1 MSKLVDLCFS
11 SEVRMMLAV
20 RNSNKRN
27 HHSLRDKSL
36 KMRDVAL
43 TTQEIMVSM
52 DVEMSKMMM
61 IRRVLTFAIM
71 TSFPGLF
78 PIS

>member
-1 MSKLVDLCFS
+1 M
-11 SEVRMMLAV
+11 
-20 RNSNKRN
+20 
-27 HHSLRDKSL
+27 RDKSL

-61 IRRVLTFAIM
+61 MMTFAIM
-71 TSFPGLF
+71 NSFLGLF
-78 PIS
+78 QSS

>member
-1 MSKLVDLCFS
+1 
-11 SEVRMMLAV
+11 MMLTV
-20 RNSNKRN
+20 RNSNERN
-27 HHSLRDKSL
+27 NPSLRDKSL

-61 IRRVLTFAIM
+61 MKSVLTFAIM
-71 TSFPGLF
+71 IYFQVCSQSVEGDP
-78 PIS
+78 

>member
-1 MSKLVDLCFS
+1 VLLFRGKI
-11 SEVRMMLAV
+11 LAV
-20 RNSNKRN
+20 RNSNERN
-27 HHSLRDKSL
+27 NHSLRDKSL

-61 IRRVLTFAIM
+61 MTFAIM
-71 TSFPGLF
+71 NSFLGLF
-78 PIS
+78 QSS

>member
-1 MSKLVDLCFS
+1 M
-11 SEVRMMLAV
+11 
-20 RNSNKRN
+20 
-27 HHSLRDKSL
+27 RDKSL

-61 IRRVLTFAIM
+61 MTIVIM
-71 TSFPGLF
+71 NSFLGLF
-78 PIS
+78 PSS

>member
-1 MSKLVDLCFS
+1 
-11 SEVRMMLAV
+11 MLLFRGKIVAV
-20 RNSNKRN
+20 SNCNERNNP
-27 HHSLRDKSL
+27 SLRDKSL

-61 IRRVLTFAIM
+61 VMTFAIM
-71 TSFPGLF
+71 SFF
-78 PIS
+78 